1 MPSRLS
7 AFTVPGMLKCAV
19 GLLSNLKIS
28 VECKPNQNVEFCLFC
43 FVLFFT
49 SYLFIAHFT
58 VLEEFS
64 PVVVSEGVY

>member
-1 MPSRLS
+1 MPSRPS

-28 VECKPNQNVEFCLFC
+28 VEHKPNQNVEF
-43 FVLFFT
+43 FFFFLT